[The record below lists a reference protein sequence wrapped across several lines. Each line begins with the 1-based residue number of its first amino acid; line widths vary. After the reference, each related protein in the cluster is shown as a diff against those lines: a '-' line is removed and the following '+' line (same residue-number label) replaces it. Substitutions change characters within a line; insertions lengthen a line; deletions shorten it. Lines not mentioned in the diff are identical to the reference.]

1 MKRLFTLSFFI
12 LHLSLT
18 TLLAQPYEW
27 RGMMID
33 VSRHF
38 MPIEYLYKEID
49 AMQMVGLN
57 RLHLHLTDAA
67 GWRMEIKS
75 RPRLTDIGAWRTA
88 ANWQEWWDGDRKYSD
103 SAHGFGGYYTQKELR
118 RLVKYAK
125 KKGIIIVPEIEF
137 PAHSEEAVAAYPE
150 IGFNHAEMDMKKEET
165 YRFMEDVLR
174 EVADVFPSEYLH
186 IGGDE
191 ASTQQ
196 DIQPEGMRR
205 VRDIVRSLGRKMI
218 VWDEALTDEPS
229 DSDMVIM
236 VWRNIETANKA
247 MQLGHKVILC
257 PGKYC
262 YLNKAQDAPMY
273 EPKAAGG
280 YLPIDS
286 VYLMPNPM
294 ANSQQPTANSQLL
307 GVQGNIW
314 TEYIGTPEYAEYML
328 WPRMYAIAEI
338 GREGLTDKRDVN
350 AFRERAK
357 KITKQLQDKLHINA
371 FDLSKERGE
380 RSVSPRPDALPFN
393 VTYITKV
400 NPYYPGSGERTL
412 CDHRFGGWN
421 NTDGRWQGFIGR
433 NGMTLVLDLGKQ
445 TTTHGLSAD
454 FMQCTGPDIFFPYT
468 LTIETSD
475 DGNNFTQIF
484 TKTYEDIYA
493 ICPED
498 YRQFIWSDSTTTR
511 FIRLQALPGPRQGWI
526 FCSEIEIY

>member
-150 IGFNHAEMDMKKEET
+150 IGFNHAEMDMKKEEA

-205 VRDIVRSLGRKMI
+205 VRDIVR
-218 VWDEALTDEPS
+218 
-229 DSDMVIM
+229 
-236 VWRNIETANKA
+236 
-247 MQLGHKVILC
+247 
-257 PGKYC
+257 
-262 YLNKAQDAPMY
+262 
-273 EPKAAGG
+273 
-280 YLPIDS
+280 
-286 VYLMPNPM
+286 
-294 ANSQQPTANSQLL
+294 
-307 GVQGNIW
+307 
-314 TEYIGTPEYAEYML
+314 
-328 WPRMYAIAEI
+328 
-338 GREGLTDKRDVN
+338 
-350 AFRERAK
+350 
-357 KITKQLQDKLHINA
+357 
-371 FDLSKERGE
+371 
-380 RSVSPRPDALPFN
+380 
-393 VTYITKV
+393 
-400 NPYYPGSGERTL
+400 
-412 CDHRFGGWN
+412 
-421 NTDGRWQGFIGR
+421 
-433 NGMTLVLDLGKQ
+433 
-445 TTTHGLSAD
+445 
-454 FMQCTGPDIFFPYT
+454 
-468 LTIETSD
+468 
-475 DGNNFTQIF
+475 
-484 TKTYEDIYA
+484 
-493 ICPED
+493 
-498 YRQFIWSDSTTTR
+498 
-511 FIRLQALPGPRQGWI
+511 
-526 FCSEIEIY
+526 